1 MAKLI
6 AMHKKPADPARF
18 DRYYFDIHVP
28 IAKKLPGLRDYEV
41 TRGPI
46 VTLDGVAPY
55 HLIALL
61 TFDSVNAIQ
70 AALSSE
76 EGKATAAD
84 LGRFAEAGVDLY
96 IVDTKAA

>member
-6 AMHKKPADPARF
+6 AMYKKPTDPARF
-18 DRYYFDIHVP
+18 DRYYFDVHVP

-46 VTLDGVAPY
+46 VTLEGVAPY

>member
-6 AMHKKPADPARF
+6 ALYKKPADPAAF
-18 DRYYFDIHVP
+18 DRYYYDVHVP
-28 IAKKLPGLRDYEV
+28 IAKEIPGLRSYEV

-46 VTLDGVAPY
+46 VTLDGLAPY
-55 HLIALL
+55 HLIAML

-70 AALSSE
+70 SALASE

-84 LGRFAEAGVDLY
+84 LGRFAEAGVDIY
-96 IVDTKAA
+96 IVDTKTL